1 MVICEECG
9 KKLSIFKGYCH
20 PTMGKKHL
28 LCSSCFDVVSNSVDK
43 WKEFVLANS
52 FNKKSTKID
61 LFSSYKKIY
70 SNFNH
75 KQKIFDKVLTDNEV
89 IILD

>member
-1 MVICEECG
+1 MLICEECG

-20 PTMGKKHL
+20 PTMGKNHL

-52 FNKKSTKID
+52 FNKKSTKKD
-61 LFSSYKKIY
+61 LLLICKKI
-70 SNFNH
+70 SLSFTN
-75 KQKIFDKVLTDNEV
+75 KKKIFDNILPDNE
-89 IILD
+89 INHI